1 MDSYFTVF
9 LAVVEHKSFTK
20 AANALHMTQP
30 AVSQTIRNLEE
41 KLGATLIERKH
52 KNFYLNQAGNI
63 VYTYAKEMV
72 AKYEHMNHLVTE
84 LKEEATGNLV
94 IGASYTIGEYIVPD
108 ILKLL
113 HQKYPSIQPHVFIG
127 NTQTIVEKLTCHE
140 IDIALVEGMVNEPNL
155 QSKPFMTD
163 EMHIIAGVGKE
174 LNIEPITSIADLSA
188 YTWIIRESGSGTRKL
203 TEKLLQQHKVEP
215 KQLYTFGSTQIIK
228 ETVESGLGI
237 SLLSKA
243 SIKKELQLGIIQ
255 IIPVKETPVKR
266 NFFVVKRD
274 QTFQTKTIQ
283 VFENIIYTYHY
294 D

>member
-1 MDSYFTVF
+1 
-9 LAVVEHKSFTK
+9 
-20 AANALHMTQP
+20 
-30 AVSQTIRNLEE
+30 
-41 KLGATLIERKH
+41 
-52 KNFYLNQAGNI
+52 
-63 VYTYAKEMV
+63 
-72 AKYEHMNHLVTE
+72 
-84 LKEEATGNLV
+84 
-94 IGASYTIGEYIVPD
+94 
-108 ILKLL
+108 
-113 HQKYPSIQPHVFIG
+113 
-127 NTQTIVEKLTCHE
+127 
-140 IDIALVEGMVNEPNL
+140 NEPNL

-266 NFFVVKRD
+266 NFFIV
-274 QTFQTKTIQ
+274 
-283 VFENIIYTYHY
+283 
-294 D
+294 